1 MSTEDFT
8 PKLGLPY
15 LLPNQAQKHVT
26 LNESLRSLDCL
37 VMATVEAIDV
47 SDPPETP
54 LEGQAWV
61 TSAAPTGAW
70 GDYPHHMAAYRDG
83 AWFFYPP
90 QPGWLRGM

>member
-26 LNESLRSLDCL
+26 LNESLRALDSL
-37 VMATVEAIDV
+37 VMASVEAIGETV
-47 SDPPETP
+47 PPAAP
-54 LEGQAWV
+54 VDGQAWI

-70 GDYPHHMAAYRDG
+70 SDHPHSCRPA
-83 AWFFYPP
+83 
-90 QPGWLRGM
+90 L